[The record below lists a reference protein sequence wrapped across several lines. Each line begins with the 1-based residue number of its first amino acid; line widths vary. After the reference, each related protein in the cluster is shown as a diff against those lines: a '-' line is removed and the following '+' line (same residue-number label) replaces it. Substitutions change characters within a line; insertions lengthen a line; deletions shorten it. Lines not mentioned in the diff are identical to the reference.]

1 MASRRNGKDKSAI
14 ADDPSPTQRTALGG
28 SKAIV
33 MMLSHRLGR
42 EDLRDEGCCDEGVL
56 VLRRAAKQCFPH
68 TERWKRFVRVWYE
81 AILGRK
87 RRGPGIFREGFA
99 LDTWQE
105 RESTWEFLE
114 SSEDEREIYLLRANS
129 IYDDF

>member
-56 VLRRAAKQCFPH
+56 VLRQVLNNASH
-68 TERWKRFVRVWYE
+68 TQSVGRGFVRERVCVRG
-81 AILGRK
+81 GRSHFGTETARARYLP
-87 RRGPGIFREGFA
+87 RRFRP
-99 LDTWQE
+99 
-105 RESTWEFLE
+105 
-114 SSEDEREIYLLRANS
+114 
-129 IYDDF
+129 